1 MYCSINYITIQINIS
16 KKAEDYCN
24 IGELSSAAAEDSEGW
39 IAFQKRKV
47 KIYTM
52 QGQIEK
58 AKRKLDELKELLPHD
73 EDVQY
78 LSGFVPATEGI
89 VTD

>member
-1 MYCSINYITIQINIS
+1 M
-16 KKAEDYCN
+16 EDYCN

-39 IAFQKRKV
+39 IAFQKRRV
-47 KIYTM
+47 KIYAM

-58 AKRKLDELKELLPHD
+58 AKRKLDELKELVPHD
-73 EDVQY
+73 EDVPY
-78 LSGFVPATEGI
+78 LSQLLPATEGS